1 MMESLE
7 IDGLTFELRRSQ
19 RRRTLG
25 LTVDRSGEL
34 VAHAPDA
41 VPVEEVS
48 RWIRTK
54 LLWVHRKLAL
64 KEEMAPTVKAP
75 EFISGEGFSY
85 LGKRYRLK
93 IEKAPDADLAF
104 DGVFF
109 RMRAGLADPTIAFRH
124 WYHRAGEEWIRK
136 RVVFLSSKAGVSP
149 KTVEVRD
156 LGFNWGSCSKSG
168 TIYFNWKLLQLPVK
182 LIDYVIMHE
191 LIHLQEHHHG
201 PAFWQAL
208 ERAMSDWKT
217 RKEELAGRA
226 KRYLRFGL
234 SR

>member
-1 MMESLE
+1 MESLE
-7 IDGLTFELRRSQ
+7 IEGLTFELRRSR

-25 LTVDRSGEL
+25 LTVDRGGEL

-41 VPVEEVS
+41 VPLEEVA

-64 KEEMAPTVKAP
+64 KAEMAPPVKAP
-75 EFISGEGFSY
+75 EFISGEGFCY
-85 LGKRYRLK
+85 LGKRYRLR
-93 IEKAPDADLAF
+93 IEKAPDADLLF

-109 RMRAGLADPTIAFRH
+109 RMRAGLADPTIAFRN
-124 WYHRAGEEWIRK
+124 WYLRAGEEWIRN
-136 RVVFLSSKAGVSP
+136 RVGFLTSKAGASP
-149 KTVEVRD
+149 KAVEVRD
-156 LGFNWGSCSKSG
+156 LGFNWGSCGKSG
-168 TIYFNWKLLQLPVK
+168 TIYLNWKLMQLPVR
-182 LIDYVIMHE
+182 LIDYVVMHE

-217 RKEELAGRA
+217 RKEELAEGA

>member
-1 MMESLE
+1 MESLE
-7 IDGLTFELRRSQ
+7 IDGLTFELRRSE

-25 LTVDRSGEL
+25 LTVDRNGEV

-64 KEEMAPTVKAP
+64 KKEMAPTVKAP

-85 LGKRYRLK
+85 LGKRYRLR
-93 IEKAPDADLAF
+93 IEKAPDTDLSF

-109 RMRAGLADPTIAFRH
+109 RMPAGLADPTFAFRN
-124 WYHRAGEEWIRK
+124 WYLNAGEEWIRK
-136 RVVFLSSKAGVSP
+136 RVVFLASKAGVSP

-156 LGFNWGSCSKSG
+156 LGFNWGSCSKRG
-168 TIYFNWKLLQLPVK
+168 TIYFNWKLMQLPVK

-191 LIHLQEHHHG
+191 LIHLVEHHHG
-201 PAFWQAL
+201 PQFWHAL
-208 ERAMSDWKT
+208 ERAMPDWKT
-217 RKEELAGRA
+217 RKDLLAGSA
-226 KRYLRFGL
+226 KNYLRFGL
-234 SR
+234 SS